1 LTVAARTGNQ
11 NTAKRYA
18 TAFFELA
25 KEQSQID
32 AIAGDLESLTQLLAL
47 EGDVLSFMYN
57 PTLRR
62 QEQATALEAIAQHL
76 KLSKLTTQF
85 LGTLALKRRLDVLP
99 QIITAMRDL
108 ISVHKGEITAEV
120 ISAQALDQKQIT
132 ELAANLKSVL
142 GVDVRVSLHVDPEIM
157 GGLIIRVGSRLIDS
171 SVRTKLERLHRALKN
186 NNSSSDQK
194 KMKEVA

>member
-1 LTVAARTGNQ
+1 VASRTGNQ

-25 KEQSQID
+25 KEQSHID
-32 AIAGDLESLTQLLAL
+32 AIAADLDSLVQLLAL
-47 EGDVLSFMYN
+47 EGDVLSFMHN

-99 QIITAMRDL
+99 AIITAMRDL

-120 ISAQALDQKQIT
+120 TSAQALDQKQIT